1 MAGTGSTAAGT
12 HTVTLGAASVA
23 VETRPGWKTTEF
35 WVMVLALVVSA
46 VQEAVGL
53 FNITDNRVLF
63 FQSIVVGAYSLSRGL
78 AKAGVPNVAP
88 AAPSLTTTSSAPT
101 SETVA

>member
-1 MAGTGSTAAGT
+1 MAGTGSTSTGT
-12 HTVTLGAASVA
+12 PALGTAPVA

-88 AAPSLTTTSSAPT
+88 VAPSLTTTSSAPT

>member
-1 MAGTGSTAAGT
+1 MAGTGSTSTGT
-12 HTVTLGAASVA
+12 PALGTAPVA

-35 WVMVLALVVSA
+35 WVMVLALVVST

-63 FQSIVVGAYSLSRGL
+63 FQSIIVGAYALSRGL

-88 AAPSLTTTSSAPT
+88 MLPAITTTSSAPT
-101 SETVA
+101 SKETGA